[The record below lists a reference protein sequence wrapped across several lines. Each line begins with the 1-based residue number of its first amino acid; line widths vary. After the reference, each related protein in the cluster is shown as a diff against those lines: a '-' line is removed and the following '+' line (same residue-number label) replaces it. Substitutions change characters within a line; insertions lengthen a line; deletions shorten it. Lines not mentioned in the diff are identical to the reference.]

1 MISSLRYST
10 RNHRLGALAHKVAFH
25 NMRGINKLPNWIR
38 QKHKMALSKQL
49 EAQNLLAP
57 LLALPNP
64 HKPGQPMYTT
74 EYFKSQWDDQVTFHK
89 RHSDAETEENE
100 RLAAFL
106 DQEATLSRLRTEL
119 NNIDNLNPDSYN
131 QVLEI
136 FHEFTETEE
145 RQRVLA
151 TNLGGVPTQFTGPNA
166 EERKLR
172 LLMWHAKSKL
182 YVHAVE
188 LHAEQQPLHRGTP
201 IGTTLSTKILAALER
216 RKRPIQNSL
225 NKFNNYRKDYLNQFA
240 PNQDSLPENQPLT
253 YKVFANLSLHHAFWQ
268 DVYLYHSR
276 APWAISSD
284 IRNGIQY
291 VLTIERTIEEVDL
304 IKQELSSAMSWA
316 VDLHQKLTDRIQS
329 IQQRADERD
338 VESESDSITTVSL
351 GDCEESVKRLLVQHI
366 LQDHLSKHKNLILD
380 WALDVAELW
389 DELHKGDHT
398 HAWFD
403 LVESVGDDARTT
415 RNTREVDSTAAA
427 PNRVGNEGN
436 NQANDDYPDD
446 NAADGAG
453 EEVDAAQLMD
463 MLTFDD
469 DEPDY
474 TNNDDAIE

>member
-1 MISSLRYST
+1 
-10 RNHRLGALAHKVAFH
+10 
-25 NMRGINKLPNWIR
+25 
-38 QKHKMALSKQL
+38 MALSKQL

-106 DQEATLSRLRTEL
+106 DQEATL
-119 NNIDNLNPDSYN
+119 I
-131 QVLEI
+131 
-136 FHEFTETEE
+136 
-145 RQRVLA
+145 
-151 TNLGGVPTQFTGPNA
+151 
-166 EERKLR
+166 
-172 LLMWHAKSKL
+172 
-182 YVHAVE
+182 E
-188 LHAEQQPLHRGTP
+188 LHAERQPLHCGTP

-216 RKRPIQNSL
+216 RKRPIQTSL
-225 NKFNNYRKDYLNQFA
+225 NKFNNYCKDYLNRFA
-240 PNQDSLPENQPLT
+240 PNQVSLPENQPLT

-329 IQQRADERD
+329 IQQRANERD

-351 GDCEESVKRLLVQHI
+351 GDSEESVKRLLVQHI

-403 LVESVGDDARTT
+403 LVESVGDDACTT
-415 RNTREVDSTAAA
+415 RNTREIDSTAAA

-463 MLTFDD
+463 MLTFDN